1 MAAKTLKN
9 PFLEGGENQIRKE
22 KPKFTISVVLVIK
35 FSNNLPKKTLL
46 SEFFFT

>member
-9 PFLEGGENQIRKE
+9 PFLEGGKNQIRKE
-22 KPKFTISVVLVIK
+22 KPKFTISVVLVIN